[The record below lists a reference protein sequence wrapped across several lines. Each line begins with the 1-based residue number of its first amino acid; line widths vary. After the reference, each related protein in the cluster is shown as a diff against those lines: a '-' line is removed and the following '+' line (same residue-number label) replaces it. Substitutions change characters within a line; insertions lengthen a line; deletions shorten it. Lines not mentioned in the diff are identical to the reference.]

1 MPGPRLIVTRP
12 EAQAVAW
19 VQALQ
24 RLGVDAQALPLIA
37 IAPPLDPQP
46 VRAAWRVLPA
56 ADLVMFVSANAVEQ
70 FFALRPPDSVWPA
83 RTLAGSTGP
92 GTSAAL
98 REAAVPP
105 DALAQPAEGERAE
118 SESLWNVLRERAWR
132 GRRVLIVRGE
142 DGRDWL
148 ADRLREA
155 GAEVAFVA
163 AYRRHVP
170 EPDAKGAALL
180 QAAVGQPSAH
190 AWLFSSSEAVG
201 YLATLFASLGHAQPD
216 QASLGPD
223 WSSATALATHPRI
236 AQAAQAAGFGRV
248 ALVEPTPEGVASTWV
263 TLQSAAS

>member
-12 EAQAVAW
+12 AAQAEPW
-19 VQALQ
+19 VQALR

-37 IAPPLDPQP
+37 IAPPLDPLP
-46 VRAAWRVLPA
+46 VRAAWQALPA
-56 ADLVMFVSANAVEQ
+56 TGLAMFVSANAVEQ
-70 FFALRPPDSVWPA
+70 FFALRPPEAAWPA
-83 RTLAGSTGP
+83 GTLAGSTGP

-98 REAAVPP
+98 REAGVPP
-105 DALAQPAEGERAE
+105 EAVAQPAQGERAE
-118 SESLWNVLRERAWR
+118 SESLWGVLRNRPWA

-155 GAEVAFVA
+155 GAEVVFVA

-170 EPDAKGAALL
+170 EPDAAGAALL
-180 QAAVGQPSAH
+180 KAAVAQPSAH

-201 YLATLFASLGHAQPD
+201 HLATLA
-216 QASLGPD
+216 ASLGPAQPESGPLAGA
-223 WSSATALATHPRI
+223 WIRATALATHPRI
-236 AQAAQAAGFGRV
+236 AQAARDAGFGRV
-248 ALVEPTPEGVASTWV
+248 ALVEPTPERVAATWA